1 MNYSNYFIQ
10 ELNYLYSKAI
20 INKDTILQTELKKEI
35 DKRNWNKFVEPK
47 KQILVTKNGITT
59 ATLVNI

>member
-1 MNYSNYFIQ
+1 MNTTTT
-10 ELNYLYSKAI
+10 LVKK
-20 INKDTILQTELKKEI
+20 INKI
-35 DKRNWNKFVEPK
+35 DWNKFVEPK